1 MAQGLMD
8 AFRSL
13 PSAWAWLLEDPRA
26 LLMLFISLP
35 VVFAIWPK
43 PVDAPMDPLD
53 ADAREREWQ
62 RDADLRREREA
73 RFRAEVARRS
83 EAVRREQQAHAHT
96 EGTRQDAE

>member
-1 MAQGLMD
+1 MAQGLID

-13 PSAWAWLLEDPRA
+13 PSAWAWLLENPRA
-26 LLMLFISLP
+26 LLILISLP
-35 VVFAIWPK
+35 VVFAMWPK

-62 RDADLRREREA
+62 RDVRMRREREA

-83 EAVRREQQAHAHT
+83 EAVRREQQAHAAT
-96 EGTRQDAE
+96 DRTRQDAE